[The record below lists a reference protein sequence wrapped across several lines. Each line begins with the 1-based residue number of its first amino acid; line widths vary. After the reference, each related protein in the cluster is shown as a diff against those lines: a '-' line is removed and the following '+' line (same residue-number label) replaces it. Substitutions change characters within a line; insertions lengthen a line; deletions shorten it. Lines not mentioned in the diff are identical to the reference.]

1 MKADVSTRQ
10 RKRAVQGRG
19 GVQAAEMESVV
30 VEYENVWPGPLFQ
43 ARETLVCVVSC
54 CVVLR
59 LMCGYVMLM
68 S

>member
-1 MKADVSTRQ
+1 
-10 RKRAVQGRG
+10 
-19 GVQAAEMESVV
+19 MESVV

-54 CVVLR
+54 AVLR
-59 LMCGYVMLM
+59 LMCGMYVMLM